1 MSDASASTASNWSVR
16 AEPVTVAICDPSFAD
31 TDTLAAI
38 VSSACAICSELFVVV
53 PSSISDAV
61 VSARPGM
68 PGGS

>member
-1 MSDASASTASNWSVR
+1 VSAD
-16 AEPVTVAICDPSFAD
+16 PVTVAICDPTLAD
-31 TDTLAAI
+31 TATEAAI
-38 VSSACAICSELFVVV
+38 VSSACAICSELLVVV

>member
-1 MSDASASTASNWSVR
+1 VSAD
-16 AEPVTVAICDPSFAD
+16 PVTVAICDPSFAD

-38 VSSACAICSELFVVV
+38 VSSACAICSDVFVAV

-68 PGGS
+68 SGGS